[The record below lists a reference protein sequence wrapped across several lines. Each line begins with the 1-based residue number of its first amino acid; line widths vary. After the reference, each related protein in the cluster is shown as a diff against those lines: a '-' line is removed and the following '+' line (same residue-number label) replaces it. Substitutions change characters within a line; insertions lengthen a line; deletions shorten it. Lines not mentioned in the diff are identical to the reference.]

1 MEKLS
6 VFCTNGDEFT
16 AITEQNEV
24 VTDEVSDDR
33 FLEKVFPGYVFG
45 DEYDT
50 FIKQHPIGYGRI
62 PLAQAARHENKN
74 PDERHQWDISRR
86 DHGDLG
92 KLVADTNAWIE
103 KEKEER
109 KKACEEYQQKHDR
122 LWEPFEE
129 NEDEVFF
136 DIILGLTADEAEER
150 QAA

>member
-1 MEKLS
+1 MEKIS
-6 VFCTNGDEFT
+6 AFCTNGDEFT

-24 VTDEVSDDR
+24 VTDEISDGR
-33 FLEKVFPGYVFG
+33 PLEKVFAGYVFG

-50 FIKQHPIGYGRI
+50 CIKQYPIAYGRI
-62 PLAQAARHENKN
+62 PLAQEARHNNKK
-74 PDERHQWDISRR
+74 PHQRHQWGKSRR

-92 KLVADTNAWIE
+92 KLVADTNAWIA

-122 LWEPFEE
+122 LWEPFEK
-129 NEDEVFF
+129 NEHEIFF
-136 DIILGLTADEAEER
+136 DIILGLTVDEAEER